1 MLTFALL
8 IDLARLEGLCVP
20 CVGQARLAALILFF
34 KARFGGGGGGVGGYK
49 AVCSVRGLRAFCGFL
64 SFGLWRF
71 LFYKKGNLDSKGVVL
86 CKNLESKSY

>member
-34 KARFGGGGGGVGGYK
+34 KARFGGGGGG
-49 AVCSVRGLRAFCGFL
+49 
-64 SFGLWRF
+64 
-71 LFYKKGNLDSKGVVL
+71 
-86 CKNLESKSY
+86 